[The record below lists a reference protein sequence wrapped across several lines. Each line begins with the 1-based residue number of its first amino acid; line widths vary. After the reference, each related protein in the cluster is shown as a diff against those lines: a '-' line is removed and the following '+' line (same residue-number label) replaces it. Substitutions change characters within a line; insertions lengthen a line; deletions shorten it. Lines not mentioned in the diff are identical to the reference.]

1 MITFGPQK
9 GNCIFDTLEG
19 LKRMIKK
26 LNDRKIGK
34 YVLIKQKGNS
44 WLIEED
50 IGDDYLNYA
59 LVEVVGNK
67 VRAISQDVMNFLLEL
82 RAKLK

>member
-9 GNCIFDTLEG
+9 SHYFFDTLEG
-19 LKRMIKK
+19 VKRMIKK
-26 LNDRKIGK
+26 LNDRKVGK
-34 YVLIKQKGNS
+34 YALIRQKGNS

-50 IGDDYLNYA
+50 VGDDYLDYA

-67 VRAISQDVMNFLLEL
+67 VHAISQDVMDFLLEL
-82 RAKLK
+82 RAKSK